1 MSTENEREANMK
13 PILEYLNYRR
23 YMHDFYEERKKSSAF
38 SWREFAK
45 LAGFVSPTYLKLV
58 CDGKT
63 NLSKPGIQK
72 VAKAMGL
79 EGFERTFFE
88 HLVQL
93 DHAKSDAEKKA
104 VLAKILQSAKENK
117 MFVLNADGFRF
128 CEHPV
133 CPIVRELAPLMPGAL
148 PSEMA
153 AKINSEVTALD
164 VRDTLQFLVKT
175 GLLKKTGENS
185 YEQTS
190 KMVKISKDA
199 LPLTVR
205 SMNREMGRLG
215 FLSLD
220 NTEVDERSVSGL
232 TMGVDEI
239 TYRRIEREV
248 NECRRKV
255 AAIAGECKK
264 INQVYRLNLQLF
276 PLTKKVDET

>member
-1 MSTENEREANMK
+1 MK
-13 PILEYLNYRR
+13 PILDYLDYRR
-23 YMHDFYEERKKSSAF
+23 YMRDFYEERKKSSAF

-63 NLSKPGIQK
+63 NLSKPGVQK

-88 HLVQL
+88 NLVQL
-93 DHAKSDAEKKA
+93 NHAKSDAEKKT
-104 VLAKILQSAKENK
+104 VLTKILQSAKENK
-117 MFVLNADGFRF
+117 MHVLNADGFRF
-128 CEHPV
+128 CEQPV

-153 AKINSEVTALD
+153 AKINSDVTALD

-175 GLLKKTGENS
+175 GLLKKTGENC

-215 FLSLD
+215 VQSLD
-220 NTEVDERSVSGL
+220 SGNVDERNVSGL
-232 TMGVDEI
+232 TMGVDET
-239 TYRRIEREV
+239 TYRRIVREV
-248 NECRRKV
+248 DECRRKV
-255 AAIAGECKK
+255 AAIAGECKN

-276 PLTKKVDET
+276 PLTKKVDGI

>member
-1 MSTENEREANMK
+1 MK
-13 PILEYLNYRR
+13 PILDYLDYRR
-23 YMHDFYEERKKSSAF
+23 YMRDFYEERKKSSAF

-63 NLSKPGIQK
+63 NLSKPGVQK

-79 EGFERTFFE
+79 EGFEHTFFE
-88 HLVQL
+88 NLVQL
-93 DHAKSDAEKKA
+93 NHAKTDAEKKT
-104 VLAKILQSAKENK
+104 VLTKILQSAKENK
-117 MFVLNADGFRF
+117 MHVLNADGFRF
-128 CEHPV
+128 CEQPV

-153 AKINSEVTALD
+153 AKINSDVTALD

-175 GLLKKTGENS
+175 GLLKKTGENC

-215 FLSLD
+215 VQSLD
-220 NTEVDERSVSGL
+220 SGNVNERNVSGL
-232 TMGVDEI
+232 TMGVDET
-239 TYRRIEREV
+239 TYRRIVREV
-248 NECRRKV
+248 DECRRKV
-255 AAIAGECKK
+255 AAIAGECKN

-276 PLTKKVDET
+276 PLTKKVDGI

>member
-1 MSTENEREANMK
+1 MR
-13 PILEYLNYRR
+13 PILDYLDYRC
-23 YMHDFYEERKKSSAF
+23 YMRDFYEERKKSSAF

-88 HLVQL
+88 NLVQL
-93 DHAKSDAEKKA
+93 GHVKSDAEKKT

-117 MFVLNADGFRF
+117 IHVLNADGFRF

-153 AKINSEVTALD
+153 AKINYEVTALD

-205 SMNREMGRLG
+205 SMNREMGRLAID
-215 FLSLD
+215 SLD
-220 NTEVDERSVSGL
+220 RFGAEERNVTGM
-232 TMGVDEI
+232 TMGINRDAYEKIVAELDSCR
-239 TYRRIEREV
+239 RRIV
-248 NECRRKV
+248 
-255 AAIAGECKK
+255 AIASECDELT
-264 INQVYRLNLQLF
+264 QVYRLNLQLF
-276 PLTKKVDET
+276 PLASGVEA

>member
-153 AKINSEVTALD
+153 AKINYEVTALD

-175 GLLKKTGENS
+175 GLLKKTAQEK
-185 YEQTS
+185 T
-190 KMVKISKDA
+190 A
-199 LPLTVR
+199 L
-205 SMNREMGRLG
+205 S
-215 FLSLD
+215 
-220 NTEVDERSVSGL
+220 
-232 TMGVDEI
+232 
-239 TYRRIEREV
+239 
-248 NECRRKV
+248 
-255 AAIAGECKK
+255 
-264 INQVYRLNLQLF
+264 
-276 PLTKKVDET
+276 

>member
-1 MSTENEREANMK
+1 MK

-153 AKINSEVTALD
+153 AKINYEVTALD

-205 SMNREMGRLG
+205 SMNREMGHLG
-215 FLSLD
+215 VLSLD
-220 NTEVDERSVSGL
+220 STNVDERNISGL
-232 TMGVDEI
+232 TMGVDKI
-239 TYRRIEREV
+239 TYHRIEREV

-255 AAIAGECKK
+255 AAIAGECKN

-276 PLTKKVDET
+276 PLTKKVDEI

>member
-1 MSTENEREANMK
+1 MK
-13 PILEYLNYRR
+13 HILEYLDYRC
-23 YMHDFYEERKKSSAF
+23 YMRDFYEERKKTSAF

-63 NLSKPGIQK
+63 NLSKPGVLK

-79 EGFERTFFE
+79 EGFERSFFE
-88 HLVQL
+88 RLVQL
-93 DHAKSDAEKKA
+93 GHAKNDAEKKK
-104 VLAKILQSAKENK
+104 VLVEILESAKENK
-117 MFVLNADGFRF
+117 MHVLNADGFRF
-128 CEHPV
+128 CERPV

-153 AKINSEVTALD
+153 AKINSDVTALD
-164 VRDTLQFLVKT
+164 VRDALQFLVKT

-190 KMVKISKDA
+190 KMVKVSKDA

-215 FLSLD
+215 VLALD
-220 NTEVDERSVSGL
+220 GENAAERNVSGL
-232 TMGVDEI
+232 TMGVDEAA
-239 TYRRIEREV
+239 YRKIVREV
-248 NECRRKV
+248 DECRRKI
-255 AAIAGECKK
+255 AAIAGDCKK

-276 PLTKKVDET
+276 PLTKKVAEI

>member
-104 VLAKILQSAKENK
+104 VLAKIMQSAKENR

-215 FLSLD
+215 VLSLD
-220 NTEVDERSVSGL
+220 STNVDERNISGL
-232 TMGVDEI
+232 TMGVDKI
-239 TYRRIEREV
+239 TYRRIEHEV

-276 PLTKKVDET
+276 PLTKKVDEI